1 MKKPGEYRSTALVE
15 KTLLRAAMKLV
26 CYAAGG
32 IKSRVRAGPS
42 DGFWGYPQQLGEDF
56 RVSRSLGLGSYRVT
70 HKVGSGGL
78 LTARRPPLW
87 ITLGE
92 DFARRPLR

>member
-15 KTLLRAAMKLV
+15 KTLLRAAMKFSR
-26 CYAAGG
+26 YAAGG
-32 IKSRVRAGPS
+32 IKSRVRAGLSHPAS
-42 DGFWGYPQQLGEDF
+42 GRLLELSTRLQEDF

-87 ITLGE
+87 ITLGKI
-92 DFARRPLR
+92 LT